1 MKNKKLVLFFALVA
15 VLVASVMICSFIAFA
30 EDNDVT
36 VAKLGDVDGNGTVG
50 AEDVVAFS
58 QYFANYDYD
67 NPTTDE
73 RMIAV
78 ADLSGDG
85 KVTLVDLQMLR
96 VGLANGYFD
105 EPEGCAHEWADA
117 TCETPK
123 TCSICGETEGEALG
137 HDMVTDAAVDP
148 SCTATGLTEGAHC
161 SRCDGA
167 TTAQTVVD
175 ALGHAWGEEDANGSK
190 ICNLCGEVE
199 TKDAA
204 EVYFFLNAI
213 NWDNEY
219 LAGKSFNQ
227 PLVFSKD
234 YEGYPNDL
242 GYVPTDSSHPGL
254 LYIQGWGGS
263 NYEAEG
269 IVYRVVD
276 ANGEALTEWT
286 PLAQH
291 STYPTLSAATD
302 GVLTNVQNKIPD
314 GYAYY
319 FRGYADVTAFSEEY
333 VTVEVAFVLKG
344 SSKND
349 EHFEFLTVKDVLYN
363 RPVQFQVQYAGAENK
378 AQLVDGKPTSFNDA
392 LTTPS
397 TGDNAGKI
405 FFQGYGGTIGEVS
418 NVQFRVR
425 SNSTGEI
432 IQGWKGLD
440 QYKTYPKIAEYDAQL
455 SFVQSAIPGATKC
468 YMVRGYMDISAFY
481 GQTVTIEIAFVL
493 EDQTHFIFAT
503 ETNCTNTAERPVGLN
518 INSLQGY
525 LKPSWHTEVLVF
537 GEDYTY
543 SGSTSNVTKPSYPT
557 GGIATSGTE
566 KGTLYLAGWAG
577 TNAEATD
584 LVFRVLDANGNVIS
598 TASEGY
604 TDGWTNDIVKEK
616 ASSGGYYNTFG
627 YDATATKSL
636 QQTVDG
642 GFAYSFRGYLNLREF
657 AGQSVTVECALV
669 LKDVPES
676 QKYFTIITV
685 EKVNVGS

>member
-1 MKNKKLVLFFALVA
+1 MKNKKLVLVFALVA

-291 STYPTLSAATD
+291 NTYPTLSAATD

-363 RPVQFQVQYAGAENK
+363 RPVAFNISSIGGK
-378 AQLVDGKPTSFNDA
+378 AQTVKAPNTAFNTAISTSSSAGYNGMLYFYGWGGTHGEATGIKYRVVDKNGKVVQDWRDLA
-392 LTTPS
+392 QWGAYEIWS
-397 TGDNAGKI
+397 TNTANLATMKEMNAGVTHGYNVRGKI
-405 FFQGYGGTIGEVS
+405 DLSAFPEATVTVEIAFVMKEGKQLLTFARATNVTNIEKRPVYFNATFSNSVGALSNGTVMEKTGVSTTAGRGGLLYFYGWGGTIGEIDYDAET
-418 NVQFRVR
+418 
-425 SNSTGEI
+425 STG
-432 IQGWKGLD
+432 GVK
-440 QYKTYPKIAEYDAQL
+440 YRVVDAN
-455 SFVQSAIPGATKC
+455 G
-468 YMVRGYMDISAFY
+468 
-481 GQTVTIEIAFVL
+481 EVL
-493 EDQTHFIFAT
+493 EDWQYLSVPYVGSAGNEYPICVA
-503 ETNCTNTAERPVGLN
+503 NTANLATV
-518 INSLQGY
+518 QGKIPAATHAY
-525 LKPSWHTEVLVF
+525 TVRGWVDLT
-537 GEDYTY
+537 DYV
-543 SGSTSNVTKPSYPT
+543 GST
-557 GGIATSGTE
+557 
-566 KGTLYLAGWAG
+566 
-577 TNAEATD
+577 
-584 LVFRVLDANGNVIS
+584 
-598 TASEGY
+598 
-604 TDGWTNDIVKEK
+604 
-616 ASSGGYYNTFG
+616 
-627 YDATATKSL
+627 
-636 QQTVDG
+636 
-642 GFAYSFRGYLNLREF
+642 
-657 AGQSVTVECALV
+657 VTVEFAYV
-669 LKDVPES
+669 LKNAPADYELLHWYAPS
-676 QKYFTIITV
+676 
-685 EKVNVGS
+685 GC